1 MCAQDPMLPPAL
13 PGGGVA
19 PGGYVFLDGT
29 SVDWARSVYIE
40 VNNGDSSTYFCV
52 APIVRYDATGRSAA
66 LVTNGEAALEN
77 NRQNVAYF
85 WAAGRRK
92 HSSSRP
98 PPSAP
103 HRGQWTVLLLVQA
116 RTHAVRQ
123 PTAKDGEMGREQR
136 CLRTRTGV
144 SIGPSLSRLGMPI

>member
-1 MCAQDPMLPPAL
+1 MLPSAL

-29 SVDWARSVYIE
+29 SVDWARSVWIK
-40 VNNGDSSTYFCV
+40 SSGKGSTFYCV

-66 LVTNGEAALEN
+66 LVTNGEAALDN
-77 NRQNVAYF
+77 NRQNVTYF
-85 WAAGRRK
+85 WAAGKRK

-98 PPSAP
+98 PPSAL

-116 RTHAVRQ
+116 
-123 PTAKDGEMGREQR
+123 
-136 CLRTRTGV
+136 
-144 SIGPSLSRLGMPI
+144 